1 MSPLFLFF
9 FFFFLSPT
17 KLGLGPREGQQ
28 YLDRELAH
36 RRQGRLHC
44 PSAMCHRDYTRR
56 KQKNYATETAAA
68 RKQEKR
74 DPLELASSCSG
85 RTRGKNNC
93 SSPTPPPSPAC
104 GPGERES
111 RELGFPKA
119 QRPPREWVE
128 DSQNLHERKLNQHSL
143 LALSGT
149 PAASKDEC
157 SLQWFY
163 YDWEKPESTCHR
175 GQCIECSVVLVV
187 CDSALPRT
195 VTLPAPPCTG
205 FSRQESW
212 DGLPFPSPEDL
223 PNPGIK
229 PYSILL

>member
-1 MSPLFLFF
+1 MSKFVSIVSLLFF
-9 FFFFLSPT
+9 SSL
-17 KLGLGPREGQQ
+17 LLNWDVGPGRGNNILTENS
-28 YLDRELAH
+28 AH
-36 RRQGRLHC
+36 RRQGRPHC
-44 PSAMCHRDYTRR
+44 PRAMCHRDYTRR

-68 RKQEKR
+68 RKPEKR

-119 QRPPREWVE
+119 QPPPGEWVE

-149 PAASKDEC
+149 PVASKDDC
-157 SLQWFY
+157 SLQWFSC
-163 YDWEKPESTCHR
+163 DWENLTQHISE
-175 GQCIECSVVLVV
+175 G
-187 CDSALPRT
+187 SA
-195 VTLPAPPCTG
+195 
-205 FSRQESW
+205 
-212 DGLPFPSPEDL
+212 
-223 PNPGIK
+223 
-229 PYSILL
+229 